1 MAHDNNVDPDKDTS
15 PGTKSFVHKLS
26 DATQYNPLVELHR
39 PVVPQVQLFLLT
51 RSLFND
57 EPSLMT
63 QSSRCF
69 LQAHFLVLLHDVLEV
84 VFIFKIRSLLV
95 TS

>member
-26 DATQYNPLVELHR
+26 DATQYKPLVASQSL
-39 PVVPQVQLFLLT
+39 VPQVQLFLLA
-51 RSLFND
+51 RLFND

>member
-26 DATQYNPLVELHR
+26 DATQYNPLVASHSL
-39 PVVPQVQLFLLT
+39 VPQVQFFLLT
-51 RSLFND
+51 SLFND

-69 LQAHFLVLLHDVLEV
+69 LQAHFLVLLHDVVEV
-84 VFIFKIRSLLV
+84 VIIFNIRSLLV
-95 TS
+95 TN